1 MSIISFGWLCRK
13 FCSRKKPMQHPLR
26 SSSLGCNTTAVVN
39 CFRQGIFSK
48 PWKPGGKNTL
58 PWHICIK
65 PHQRD
70 RPLASIA
77 GNALIHHSVFQQNA
91 YHEKLQWPPR
101 HMRIRKCLLSLPNR
115 CEARHL
121 ALLIHRWISKSDSVR
136 GLYRNCLHEQ
146 TTQNLS
152 SQNFFI
158 KRGSMK
164 FDVNVT
170 ACDGKGAR
178 YRSESTLTKA
188 NHVATTPWY
197 QMVPCSKH
205 LEPSSCGTR
214 LVLMDHSGSRAKNRK
229 LTQSKSHATLIAIRW
244 RVWKLVLR
252 KKLVCR
258 YI

>member
-1 MSIISFGWLCRK
+1 
-13 FCSRKKPMQHPLR
+13 
-26 SSSLGCNTTAVVN
+26 
-39 CFRQGIFSK
+39 
-48 PWKPGGKNTL
+48 
-58 PWHICIK
+58 
-65 PHQRD
+65 
-70 RPLASIA
+70 
-77 GNALIHHSVFQQNA
+77 
-91 YHEKLQWPPR
+91 
-101 HMRIRKCLLSLPNR
+101 MRIRKCLLSLPNR
-115 CEARHL
+115 CEALHL
-121 ALLIHRWISKSDSVR
+121 ALLIHRWISKPDSVR

-164 FDVNVT
+164 FDVNLT

-244 RVWKLVLR
+244 RV
-252 KKLVCR
+252 
-258 YI
+258 

>member
-1 MSIISFGWLCRK
+1 MVFCCFMSIISFGWLCRK
-13 FCSRKKPMQHPLR
+13 FCSRKKPMQHPHRLVLVR
-26 SSSLGCNTTAVVN
+26 LQHHGRVW
-39 CFRQGIFSK
+39 K
-48 PWKPGGKNTL
+48 PWKHGGTKPCLDTSASN
-58 PWHICIK
+58 PIK
-65 PHQRD
+65 GIGHQQ
-70 RPLASIA
+70 PQQL
-77 GNALIHHSVFQQNA
+77 GMHST
-91 YHEKLQWPPR
+91 P
-101 HMRIRKCLLSLPNR
+101 LSLPTKR
-115 CEARHL
+115 LPWKTPMATQTHAHPQVL
-121 ALLIHRWISKSDSVR
+121 AITTESLWSASFGSFDSSLDQQAGQCKRLI
-136 GLYRNCLHEQ
+136 YRNCLHEQ

>member
-1 MSIISFGWLCRK
+1 MPTMKNSNGHPDTCASASSYHYRIAVQALQFGSFD
-13 FCSRKKPMQHPLR
+13 
-26 SSSLGCNTTAVVN
+26 SSLDQQVGQCK
-39 CFRQGIFSK
+39 R
-48 PWKPGGKNTL
+48 
-58 PWHICIK
+58 
-65 PHQRD
+65 
-70 RPLASIA
+70 
-77 GNALIHHSVFQQNA
+77 LI
-91 YHEKLQWPPR
+91 
-101 HMRIRKCLLSLPNR
+101 
-115 CEARHL
+115 
-121 ALLIHRWISKSDSVR
+121 
-136 GLYRNCLHEQ
+136 YRNCLHEQ

-229 LTQSKSHATLIAIRW
+229 LTQSKSHATLIAIR
-244 RVWKLVLR
+244 
-252 KKLVCR
+252 
-258 YI
+258 